1 MQSSPLAS
9 SLKRHSTHFLI
20 TRANAL
26 TIPDSTDVGSA
37 STRPLTALEVVL
49 PEAAAT
55 EAAAVDTVEDTVE
68 DKEEDKEEVRFPH
81 YTSP

>member
-1 MQSSPLAS
+1 M
-9 SLKRHSTHFLI
+9 
-20 TRANAL
+20 
-26 TIPDSTDVGSA
+26 
-37 STRPLTALEVVL
+37 TRPLTALEVVL